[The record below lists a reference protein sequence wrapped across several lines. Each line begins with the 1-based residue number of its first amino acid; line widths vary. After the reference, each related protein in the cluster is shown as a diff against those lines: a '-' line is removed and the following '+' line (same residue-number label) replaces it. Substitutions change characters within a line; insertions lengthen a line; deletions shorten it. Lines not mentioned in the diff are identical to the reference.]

1 MKNRWLCGLLA
12 IFLLLTAPGAQ
23 AAGSVEART
32 SASRLLVDGVEVSC
46 GAYEIA
52 AANGYS
58 NNYFKLRDVAAL
70 LNGTPAQFSVG
81 WNGLTGVVSLTA
93 GEPYVP
99 VGGELASLTGSTSAA
114 PAQGAVYV
122 NGRRADLTAYVIG
135 QNNYFKLRDLGEALG
150 FSVEWDGAAG
160 AIRIE
165 SDPFVMNVNIASEPQ
180 TMDPTL
186 NSAVDG
192 AIMMG
197 HLFEG
202 LMRWENSG
210 TAFEGA
216 ENCAQAIL
224 IPGQAES
231 YEKRVNADGTVT
243 YTFHLRDGIRWSDG
257 QPVTAGDFVY
267 SWRRLVQ
274 PYTAADYCYIIDM
287 VRGYE
292 EVNWYGADPSTLG
305 VSAPDEK
312 TLVVDL
318 SYDCPYFLEVCAFPA
333 TYPLRQDVVE
343 AEYSSQSFQNGLDGW
358 TYQVESYLSNGP
370 YQLAEWSHNWR
381 LVMSRNP
388 HYYDRSRQGP
398 DTIIFQ
404 LMDNNKTM
412 LAGFNSGKLDF
423 IEDMPVEEIPGLL
436 VSGELKIV
444 PYSGVYYINYNV
456 EAPPFDDWRVRK
468 AFTLAIDSR
477 DIVDNVTQTGQVFA
491 SGFVPSGVADA
502 GPHSDFRTVGGDYWT
517 APDVPA
523 QYEKNVEEARRLLA
537 EAGYPNGEGF
547 PAVTYLYNTSV
558 NHRMIGEALQRQWR
572 EALNVEVM
580 LEQQEWAA
588 FLETRRRG
596 DYQLARNGWIA
607 DYNDPVTFLDMWVTG
622 GGNNDARYSAKD
634 YDAAI
639 AEAKSTSD
647 SAVRMAAMHRA
658 EDIIIGRDWALGP
671 IYFYTQ
677 KYMLQEDITGL
688 YYTPL
693 GYFYFDRCQR
703 K

>member
-122 NGRRADLTAYVIG
+122 NDRRADLTAYVIG

-274 PYTAADYCYIIDM
+274 PYTAAD
-287 VRGYE
+287 
-292 EVNWYGADPSTLG
+292 
-305 VSAPDEK
+305 
-312 TLVVDL
+312 
-318 SYDCPYFLEVCAFPA
+318 
-333 TYPLRQDVVE
+333 
-343 AEYSSQSFQNGLDGW
+343 
-358 TYQVESYLSNGP
+358 
-370 YQLAEWSHNWR
+370 
-381 LVMSRNP
+381 
-388 HYYDRSRQGP
+388 
-398 DTIIFQ
+398 
-404 LMDNNKTM
+404 
-412 LAGFNSGKLDF
+412 
-423 IEDMPVEEIPGLL
+423 
-436 VSGELKIV
+436 
-444 PYSGVYYINYNV
+444 
-456 EAPPFDDWRVRK
+456 
-468 AFTLAIDSR
+468 
-477 DIVDNVTQTGQVFA
+477 
-491 SGFVPSGVADA
+491 
-502 GPHSDFRTVGGDYWT
+502 
-517 APDVPA
+517 
-523 QYEKNVEEARRLLA
+523 
-537 EAGYPNGEGF
+537 
-547 PAVTYLYNTSV
+547 
-558 NHRMIGEALQRQWR
+558 
-572 EALNVEVM
+572 
-580 LEQQEWAA
+580 
-588 FLETRRRG
+588 
-596 DYQLARNGWIA
+596 
-607 DYNDPVTFLDMWVTG
+607 
-622 GGNNDARYSAKD
+622 
-634 YDAAI
+634 
-639 AEAKSTSD
+639 
-647 SAVRMAAMHRA
+647 
-658 EDIIIGRDWALGP
+658 
-671 IYFYTQ
+671 
-677 KYMLQEDITGL
+677 
-688 YYTPL
+688 
-693 GYFYFDRCQR
+693 
-703 K
+703 